1 MIAVLLTIHVIIV
14 LALVGVVLLQRSEGG
29 GALGM
34 GSGGGGAGGL
44 MTGRGAANAL
54 TRATTILATLFF
66 VSSLSLAVVT
76 DRLTESEA
84 ERAERLT
91 GQENLTTDEI
101 DTGDLLD
108 VFDNAIDNSET
119 PPAGDE
125 LVLDPEEA
133 PAENTQATPEGEGD
147 NPQ

>member
-14 LALVGVVLLQRSEGG
+14 LALVGVVLMQRSEGG

-34 GSGGGGAGGL
+34 GSGGGGGGGGL

-54 TRATTILATLFF
+54 TRATTILAALFF

-108 VFDNAIDNSET
+108 VFDNAIDNSKT

-133 PAENTQATPEGEGD
+133 PAENTPEAEGD